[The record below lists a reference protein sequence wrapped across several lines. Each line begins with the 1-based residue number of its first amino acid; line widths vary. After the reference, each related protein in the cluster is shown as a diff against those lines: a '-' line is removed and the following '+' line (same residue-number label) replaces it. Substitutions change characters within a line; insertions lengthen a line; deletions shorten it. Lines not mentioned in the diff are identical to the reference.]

1 MKEPHVKAII
11 VDDER
16 HGREALQRALMEYCP
31 EVEILELCEN
41 PEKGI
46 EKIKELRPDLV
57 FLDIQMPNLSG
68 FDVLQQLAPI
78 DFEVVFVTSY
88 EKYAIKA
95 IKFSALDYLLKPVD
109 ADDLVLAVQKAKKQM
124 NRADSGFR
132 YQSVLN
138 NINHR
143 SGKIEKLAV
152 PTTDGINFYQ
162 TKDIIYCDADGHYT
176 TLYLVGQK
184 KEVVTKNLKDF
195 ENLLSGSGFFRVHNS
210 SLVNMRHIRKYVRGE
225 GGYVILTED
234 YHVTVSRRKKDDF
247 LNMLN
252 KI

>member
-1 MKEPHVKAII
+1 MKEAHLKAII
-11 VDDER
+11 VDDEP
-16 HGREALQRALMEYCP
+16 HGRQALQRALLENCP
-31 EVEILELCEN
+31 EVEILELCET

-46 EKIKELRPDLV
+46 EKIRELHPDLV
-57 FLDIQMPNLSG
+57 FLDIQMPNQSG

-88 EKYAIKA
+88 DQYAIKA

-109 ADDLVLAVQKAKKQM
+109 ADDLIEAVQKAKEQIH
-124 NRADSGFR
+124 RADSGYR

-138 NINHR
+138 NISQR

-152 PTTDGINFYQ
+152 PTSDGIDFYR
-162 TKDIIYCDADGHYT
+162 TEDIIYCDADGHYT
-176 TLYLVGQK
+176 TLYLVGQQ
-184 KEVVTKNLKDF
+184 KEVVSKNLKDF
-195 ENLLSGSGFFRVHNS
+195 ESLLSGSGFFRVHNS

-225 GGYVILTED
+225 GGYVILSED
-234 YHVTVSRRKKDDF
+234 HHVTVSRRRKDAF
-247 LNMLN
+247 LNMLD

>member
-1 MKEPHVKAII
+1 MKEAHVSAVII
-11 VDDER
+11 DDDL
-16 HGREALQRALMEYCP
+16 HGREALNRTLMEYCP
-31 EVEILELCEN
+31 EVEILELCET

-68 FDVLQQLAPI
+68 FDVLQQLAPF

-88 EKYAIKA
+88 DQYAIKA
-95 IKFSALDYLLKPVD
+95 IKFSALDYLLKPID
-109 ADDLVLAVQKAKKQM
+109 ADDLVLAVQKAKEQM
-124 NRADSGFR
+124 NRVGGSFR
-132 YQSVLN
+132 YQSMLN
-138 NINHR
+138 NINHK

-162 TKDIIYCDADGHYT
+162 TEDIIYCDADGQYT
-176 TLYLVGQK
+176 TLYLVGQQ
-184 KEVVTKNLKDF
+184 KEVVSKNLKDF

-210 SLVNMRHIRKYVRGE
+210 SLINMRHIRKYVRGE
-225 GGYVILTED
+225 GGYVILAENH
-234 YHVTVSRRKKDDF
+234 HVTVSRRKKDAF

-252 KI
+252 KV